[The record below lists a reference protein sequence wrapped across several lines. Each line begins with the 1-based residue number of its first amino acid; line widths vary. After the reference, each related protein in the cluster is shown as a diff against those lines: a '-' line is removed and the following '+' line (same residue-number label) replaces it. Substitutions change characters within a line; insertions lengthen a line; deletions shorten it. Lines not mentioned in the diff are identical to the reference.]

1 MSTDERLYQFATQYL
16 VEDEKYRGAIPP
28 FEEISHEDL
37 VLAALAVFYR
47 NDVSAEE
54 TIWGMEKL
62 GVSRYEM
69 EDTFLRLAKQ
79 FSELN

>member
-1 MSTDERLYQFATQYL
+1 MSTVDERLYRFATHHL
-16 VEDEKYRGAIPP
+16 GKVEKYQDAIPP
-28 FEEISHEDL
+28 FGEISHDDL

-69 EDTFLRLAKQ
+69 EDAFLRLAKQ
-79 FSELN
+79 FSE